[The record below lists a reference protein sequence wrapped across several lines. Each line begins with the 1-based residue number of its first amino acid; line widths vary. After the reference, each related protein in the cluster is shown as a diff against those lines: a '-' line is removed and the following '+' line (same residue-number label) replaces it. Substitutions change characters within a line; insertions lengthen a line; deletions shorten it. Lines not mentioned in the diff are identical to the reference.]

1 MLDEPHTKPHQRE
14 VHEGDALPWLK
25 ERGTLAGASI
35 VTSLPDA
42 TEVPGMGRA
51 NWSEWFVD
59 AAEACARAAD
69 EDGLAIFYQ
78 TDAKLDGQW
87 FDKAAMVRDGA
98 LRAGLRCVFHRIVL
112 RAPPGALTQSRAG
125 YSHLVGFS
133 RKSQLDLSKP
143 MADVLAD
150 AGPSTWTRGMGIHA
164 CRAACE
170 AVIAFTPTRTIVD
183 PFCGHGTVLAI
194 ANALGLRAVGV
205 ELGHRRARRARNL
218 RADSLSEQTDSPLP
232 ALAEVT
238 PGR

>member
-1 MLDEPHTKPHQRE
+1 MLEDRDTAPPDRE
-14 VHEGDALPWLK
+14 VYEGDALPWLE
-25 ERGTLAGASI
+25 ERGMLAGASI

-42 TEVPGMGRA
+42 TELPGMGRVE
-51 NWSEWFVD
+51 WSKWFTD

-69 EDGLAIFYQ
+69 EDGLAVFYQ
-78 TDAKLDGQW
+78 TDAKVDGQW
-87 FDKAAMVRDGA
+87 FDKAALVRDGA
-98 LRAGLRCVFHRIVL
+98 SRAGLRCVFHRIVL
-112 RAPPGALTQSRAG
+112 RAPPGELTQSRAG

-133 RKSQLDLSKP
+133 RKSRLDLSKP

-150 AGPSTWTRGMGIHA
+150 PGPSTWTRGMGIHA

-170 AVIAFTPTRTIVD
+170 AVIALTPTRTIVD

-218 RADSLSEQTDSPLP
+218 RADSFSE
-232 ALAEVT
+232 LADEFPTVE
-238 PGR
+238 